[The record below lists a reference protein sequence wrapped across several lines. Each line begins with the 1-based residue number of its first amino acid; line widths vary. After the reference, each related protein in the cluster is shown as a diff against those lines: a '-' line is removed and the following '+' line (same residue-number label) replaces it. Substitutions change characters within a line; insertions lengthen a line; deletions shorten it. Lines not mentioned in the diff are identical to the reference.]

1 MLGRAQGKSEPM
13 AIGCSCGH
21 SGALWLLLTFL
32 LPHVLDKV
40 QSWSGTTGTG
50 PELQRPQ
57 TVSAMLWVVPR
68 LHPGDEHLQLRNTTT
83 RLLADFM
90 EESFSCL
97 SMLLF
102 AAFVLIVRF
111 SRIL

>member
-1 MLGRAQGKSEPM
+1 M

-90 EESFSCL
+90 EESFSLSQHASLCCICVNCEVFMYFIGLCL
-97 SMLLF
+97 S
-102 AAFVLIVRF
+102 IC
-111 SRIL
+111 